1 MSQSIH
7 GYAIIHRHCSIQK
20 CRILVHPLGPYQN
33 NPDKEN
39 YAKIY
44 SCYWWEWRWWMFHG
58 VVAPYTHRK
67 ICMHADFHQD
77 NLHQCAVLYVCAFA
91 YFDARNTRFL
101 SFNCTWDWNILPA
114 IAILY
119 MMWRRYLIY
128 PLMQFLHSD
137 WYVCIYLLIILVDN
151 LSYIIVHMKDFHE
164 WMGSQSF
171 IFSLRPKLQSIL
183 TF

>member
-33 NPDKEN
+33 NPIKKIMQIYIAATDEN
-39 YAKIY
+39 GADECSMVSY
-44 SCYWWEWRWWMFHG
+44 
-58 VVAPYTHRK
+58 VAPYTHRK

-119 MMWRRYLIY
+119 MHDVGDDFLYTSSYEMLAFEWICLYL
-128 PLMQFLHSD
+128 PF
-137 WYVCIYLLIILVDN
+137 DN
-151 LSYIIVHMKDFHE
+151 S
-164 WMGSQSF
+164 
-171 IFSLRPKLQSIL
+171 
-183 TF
+183 

>member
-119 MMWRRYLIY
+119 MHDVGDDFLYTSSYEMLAFKWICLYL
-128 PLMQFLHSD
+128 PF
-137 WYVCIYLLIILVDN
+137 DN
-151 LSYIIVHMKDFHE
+151 S
-164 WMGSQSF
+164 
-171 IFSLRPKLQSIL
+171 
-183 TF
+183 